1 MQHVKLDVGAGVKQS
16 LGQPAT
22 SFEKD
27 HPTCIQFECGTEQH
41 ASREMGLEATALSGP
56 VVLDLVKMPSSSL
69 LVTFLSLGLIPRWPL
84 KRNVA
89 PNYGA
94 TATTRTV
101 TNTLPRT
108 SYSNPLSIVL
118 RIRGTC
124 FMGALLGR
132 AGVSSSK
139 YFVSYSGDLTIR

>member
-1 MQHVKLDVGAGVKQS
+1 MSYLSSVCAQPVRLDDGASIKQS

-41 ASREMGLEATALSGP
+41 ALREMGLEATALSGP
-56 VVLDLVKMPSSSL
+56 VVVDLAKMLSSSL
-69 LVTFLSLGLIPRWPL
+69 PVTFLSLGLIPRWPL

-89 PNYGA
+89 PNNGA

-101 TNTLPRT
+101 TNP
-108 SYSNPLSIVL
+108 
-118 RIRGTC
+118 
-124 FMGALLGR
+124 
-132 AGVSSSK
+132 
-139 YFVSYSGDLTIR
+139 